1 MNLLTGT
8 SKATDHSIEKE
19 VKVWLKLTSDGE
31 IGVDNK
37 KCKELNK
44 RRQRGQLLAFTY
56 SRRHSHYQNLTL
68 AQ

>member
-8 SKATDHSIEKE
+8 FKATDQSIEKE

-31 IGVDNK
+31 IGDDNK

-44 RRQRGQLLAFTY
+44 RRQREQLLTSTY
-56 SRRHSHYQNLTL
+56 SS
-68 AQ
+68 